1 MQLGISE
8 FVKHSRLNE
17 TQRFLYF
24 RCSEQMIDNLHDAID
39 GESLD
44 PIISREKAQELE
56 NRLISLGVY
65 LKDSGRAAFCC
76 SGYTAHYR
84 P

>member
-1 MQLGISE
+1 
-8 FVKHSRLNE
+8 
-17 TQRFLYF
+17 
-24 RCSEQMIDNLHDAID
+24 MIDNLHDAID

-44 PIISREKAQELE
+44 PMISREKAQELE